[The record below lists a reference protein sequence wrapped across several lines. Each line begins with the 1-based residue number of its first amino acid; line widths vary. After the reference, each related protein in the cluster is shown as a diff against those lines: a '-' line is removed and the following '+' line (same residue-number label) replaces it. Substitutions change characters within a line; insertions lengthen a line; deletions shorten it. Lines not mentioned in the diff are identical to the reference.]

1 MSVSQ
6 VIHLQATPGRFN
18 DLLGRSEQL
27 GKIRA
32 RLAPECETRRFVP
45 TSGTVAETLIVV
57 LEFPNARSLGE
68 YQDKLREDSEARA
81 LQEKIRGDRD
91 PIVISQTIEYVREL

>member
-6 VIHLQATPGRFN
+6 VIRLQAAPGRFN
-18 DLLGRSEQL
+18 DLLVLSEQL

-32 RLAPECETRRFVP
+32 RLAPECKTRRFVP
-45 TSGTVAETLIVV
+45 TSGTIAGALIVV
-57 LEFPNARSLGE
+57 LEFPNARALGE
-68 YQDKLREDSEARA
+68 YQDKLREDPEARA
-81 LQEKIRGDRD
+81 LQEKNRGDRD